1 MSSILARL
9 RALLAYEPA
18 AVSWALNGGIAI
30 VFAYLLGFTK
40 TEEAA
45 AATIVTGLAAI
56 YTAFRARPVAVPLV
70 VGALTTVVTAA
81 GAFGLHASPQ
91 VISVA
96 LSVVSGVL
104 ALLFRQNLTPAAA
117 LKRLPQPSPLA
128 VVRNVPS
135 LDVDEVA
142 AKVAEALLNTPEGP
156 APAPH
161 P

>member
-1 MSSILARL
+1 MSSIIKRL

-18 AVSWALNGGIAI
+18 ATAWALNGGIAI
-30 VFAYLLGFTK
+30 VFAYLFRFTK

-45 AATIVTGLAAI
+45 AATIVTGLATI

-70 VGALTTVVTAA
+70 VGALTTIVTAA
-81 GAFGLHASPQ
+81 GTFGLHASPQ

-117 LKRLPQPSPLA
+117 LKRL
-128 VVRNVPS
+128 
-135 LDVDEVA
+135 
-142 AKVAEALLNTPEGP
+142 
-156 APAPH
+156 APGH